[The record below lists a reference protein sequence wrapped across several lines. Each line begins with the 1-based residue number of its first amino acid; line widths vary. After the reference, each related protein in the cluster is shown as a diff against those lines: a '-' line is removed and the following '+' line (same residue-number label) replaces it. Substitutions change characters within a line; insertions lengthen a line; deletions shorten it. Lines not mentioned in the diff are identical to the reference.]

1 MCSDSTSVP
10 VCPSKMNSLLTNVFA
25 AIRNDPSLLRQKLP
39 TMIAKLHS
47 QGNAEAQGTGNMPTP
62 QEASFAAVLE
72 SHGVVFQPHDAP
84 PPTVPGFYYLYQVN
98 GSQKSIDFRVFQ
110 SDGTKIV
117 AAVDF
122 DLKHTT
128 GETFFLNDG
137 WFHDN
142 VVYIVTWN
150 RKTSLKG
157 KKKTTEAATFIGLG
171 QDIPTAEEAEGMKMI
186 QALKKKMNTDYKKI
200 GSLQIYVRFANQY
213 SCARFTPEYTEALY
227 ANVVKSLQSSSS
239 SSAPM
244 SASTV

>member
-1 MCSDSTSVP
+1 
-10 VCPSKMNSLLTNVFA
+10 MNSLLTNIFA
-25 AIRNDPSLLRQKLP
+25 AIRTTPSLLRQKLP
-39 TMIAKLHS
+39 AMIAKLHS
-47 QGNAEAQGTGNMPTP
+47 QGNADAQGTGNMPTP
-62 QEASFAAVLE
+62 QEASFASVLE
-72 SHGVVFQPHDAP
+72 SHGVVFQPNHMVS
-84 PPTVPGFYYLYQVN
+84 TVPGFYYLYQVN

-117 AAVDF
+117 SAVDF

-137 WFHDN
+137 WFHEN

-157 KKKTTEAATFIGLG
+157 KKKTTEANTFIGLG

-186 QALKKKMNTDYKKI
+186 QALKKKMNSDYKKI

-213 SCARFTPEYTEALY
+213 SCARFIPEYTEALY
-227 ANVVKSLQSSSS
+227 ANVVQSLQASSSS
-239 SSAPM
+239 SSSVP
-244 SASTV
+244 ASTSTV